1 MNDSARL
8 LAACK
13 NGINST
19 KQTELFV
26 KIDGKQFIYREFIY
40 QSIHSILSFYL
51 GGLKRSNITSDAS
64 GINFVPTRPKITD
77 LLKLM
82 DHQDPIELKPTEK
95 TYLEG
100 WKHALL
106 AIKGKKIFSP

>member
-1 MNDSARL
+1 M
-8 LAACK
+8 
-13 NGINST
+13 
-19 KQTELFV
+19 
-26 KIDGKQFIYREFIY
+26 
-40 QSIHSILSFYL
+40 
-51 GGLKRSNITSDAS
+51 KRSNITPGSS
-64 GINFVPTRPKITD
+64 EMNFAPTRPKIID

-106 AIKGKKIFSP
+106 AIKGKKTSSNLYQHDNLTKK